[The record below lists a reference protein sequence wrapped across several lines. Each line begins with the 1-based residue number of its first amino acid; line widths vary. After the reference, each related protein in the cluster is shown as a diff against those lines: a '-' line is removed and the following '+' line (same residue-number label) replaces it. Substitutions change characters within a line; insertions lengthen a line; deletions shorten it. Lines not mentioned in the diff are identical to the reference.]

1 MFRASPTAPSAD
13 THPLRSASAAAS
25 RILFACVSSLSVVT
39 LLVVM
44 LVVAS
49 PFFAPAGMLAFYT
62 PTGLRYTNGT
72 AAWCIDAAPAGKPVP
87 VRSCEP

>member
-1 MFRASPTAPSAD
+1 
-13 THPLRSASAAAS
+13 
-25 RILFACVSSLSVVT
+25 
-39 LLVVM
+39 M